1 MPFKRTNNLTI
12 AERRIATKWLG
23 IIAIAAATFGMRHIA
38 LPFDILWALCIIL
51 MGLGFMLWDAQN
63 GSVKS
68 YE

>member
-12 AERRIATKWLG
+12 DERRMATKGLS
-23 IIAIAAATFGMRHIA
+23 IIAIAASTFGMRHIV
-38 LPFDILWALCIIL
+38 LPFDILWTLCIIL